1 MFNFAIG
8 LDARQMR
15 DAQDDIQKRQA
26 KYEQMTGT
34 PVPKLVLRLAVP
46 TIISMSVSAM
56 YNLVDSYFVGHIS
69 TGATAAVGVA
79 FAYQAFIQAIGFF
92 FGSGSG
98 NYLSRA
104 LGARDI
110 RGAEKMA
117 ATGFFTS
124 LILAIIVAVAGMTA
138 LTPMARLLGA
148 TDEVL
153 PYAEDYLR
161 YLFLATPFLVSQM
174 SLNNQLRMQGNAFF
188 AMIGVAS
195 GAILNVILD
204 PIFIFRMDMGV
215 AGASLA
221 TAVSQFVSWCMLL
234 WGTSFQGNVHIHLR
248 NFAPSAERYSEIG
261 AVGLPSLMRQS
272 LGCISTICLNWAAAK
287 YAVPGCEA
295 STIAAFSVVS
305 RVMLC
310 AMSVILGF
318 GQGFQPVCGFNWG
331 AGKYGRVREAYIFTM
346 KTSTTVIILMSVF
359 GYIFAPQVIAFF
371 RSEDPELIRIGTTV
385 LRWQCVAFPFV
396 GVTSPT
402 NMLLQNIRR
411 TVKATLM
418 SASRQGIFFY
428 PALLIAPH
436 LWGLSGL
443 QATMAIS
450 DTCTFILSLPFC
462 IGIIRELTQRENG
475 TFGNQ

>member
-1 MFNFAIG
+1 MEES
-8 LDARQMR
+8 
-15 DAQDDIQKRQA
+15 QDDIQKRQA
-26 KYEQMTGT
+26 KYERMTAT
-34 PVPKLVLRLAVP
+34 PVPGLVLRLAVP
-46 TIISMSVSAM
+46 TIISMSVTAM
-56 YNLVDSYFVGHIS
+56 YNLADSYFVGHIS
-69 TGATAAVGVA
+69 TEATAAVGVA
-79 FAYQAFIQAIGFF
+79 FAFQAFIQAIGFF

-104 LGARDI
+104 LGARDT

-117 ATGFFTS
+117 ATGFLTS
-124 LILAIIVAVAGMTA
+124 LCLALIVSVAGLVFLA
-138 LTPMARLLGA
+138 PLVHVLGA
-148 TDEVL
+148 TGQVVA
-153 PYAEDYLR
+153 PAMDYMRNL
-161 YLFLATPFLVSQM
+161 LIATPFLVSQM

-195 GAILNVILD
+195 GAVLNVFLD
-204 PIFIFRMDMGV
+204 PLFIFRLGMGV
-215 AGASLA
+215 GGASLA
-221 TAVSQFVSWCMLL
+221 TAISQFVSWTLLL
-234 WGTSFQGNVHIHLR
+234 WGTSFKGNVHIRLR
-248 NFAPSAERYSEIG
+248 NFAPSVERYKEIG

-272 LGCISTICLNWAAAK
+272 LGCLSTVCLNWAAAR

-331 AGKYGRVREAYIFTM
+331 ARLYGRVRQAYVFTM
-346 KTSTTVIILMSVF
+346 KTSTAVILVMSVLGF
-359 GYIFAPQVIAFF
+359 LFAPQVIAFF
-371 RSEDPELIRIGTTV
+371 RSEDPELIRIGSKV

-428 PALLIAPH
+428 PALLTAPH
-436 LWGLSGL
+436 IWGLAGL
-443 QATMAIS
+443 QATMAIA
-450 DTCTFILSLPFC
+450 DTCTFIMSVPFC
-462 IGIIRELTQRENG
+462 IGIIRELNHREQMSRNLV
-475 TFGNQ
+475 F